1 MNRALK
7 LAIAV
12 VIVYVLL
19 DKTESYIPRS
29 LLDDEWKAVRNT
41 PTRKADPF
49 NTCSPESFDECAK
62 VAFPL
67 LSRY

>member
-1 MNRALK
+1 MISVIKVFIAL
-7 LAIAV
+7 
-12 VIVYVLL
+12 VIVYLL
-19 DKTESYIPRS
+19 LSKNELYIPRS
-29 LLDDEWKAVRNT
+29 ILDDEWKATRNT

>member
-1 MNRALK
+1 MIKVFIAL
-7 LAIAV
+7 
-12 VIVYVLL
+12 VIVYLL
-19 DKTESYIPRS
+19 LRKSELYIPRS

>member
-1 MNRALK
+1 MNRVLK

-12 VIVYVLL
+12 IIVYFLL
-19 DKTESYIPRS
+19 RQNELYIPRS
-29 LLDDEWKAVRNT
+29 LLDEEWKAVRNT